1 MASIY
6 SQIEEKIKNAQEEIR
21 HLESERMA
29 LRRAEKDM
37 PRDSYIREDASIRD
51 HIAAQE
57 EIVRQNQ
64 ELLTA
69 YNNARS
75 GIVDLRTLR
84 DLLDRERDP
93 QIRREITEEIEAKE
107 RQVQEARTHMSEE
120 FQQELRDSID
130 QEFNVEEQKEVNND
144 EMVLINPNPQYT
156 EVKEQAG
163 PVVEETDKHVVEDT
177 DEMVLINPNPQFTAQ
192 EAQREET
199 TEERLER
206 LRRENAEARR
216 VYRESIDR
224 MQEIYAGEQ
233 QRFEEG
239 EWAMQP
245 EGFDGFVEEY
255 IGKMEVENARY
266 IRAQEQMEATQ
277 REIDRLEL
285 EVERVRQEQEARAL
299 NISVEDYER
308 IVSAVSKRSVY
319 AKVLEQQGLGEIL
332 HKRGGRSR
340 AEKEAIDAA
349 KEEIVTRLAEVQSR
363 TEGQIDI
370 KETIDM
376 LYGTDLTASR
386 AGRARETTLTEA
398 EIGNIGRQAERAPKR
413 LIKDPTYRPDYVPGA
428 APTDVPRI
436 EARERPL
443 GLPAGETVLA
453 LPAAGES
460 SYGKGINPL
469 GEENV
474 YGYTP
479 EDYHMTQEA
488 WDDYIA
494 EGFTPGTDHFDWAVI
509 LDGTGIIPE
518 RRKAEGK
525 TEPPIQNTEPPKQK
539 KRKPRKRK
547 TTEPPVVKTD
557 PPLTEPPVVKTDP
570 PKTEPPIAIT
580 DPPKTDPPIVITEPP
595 KTDPPVVKTEPP
607 KTEPPVVRTDPP
619 RTEPPVVRTDP
630 PRTEPPVVRT
640 DPPAEKPKVGL
651 MEIMYKLTEG
661 LEITKKDGKAYRASN
676 IKVAKNFRD
685 ELHSGN
691 YLYNIVHFVP
701 ALIKVPFQFL
711 SKLVGKIRYNKES
724 KKRMKILKERIANLT
739 EEELM
744 VIYKEYRGNRVVQER
759 FPSAINILLEERIQE
774 FVMSKVAALNAQLE
788 RDYAEIYGVIKQ
800 LDAIDA
806 QLRSNSI
813 TPEERQ
819 KLEEYKAQL
828 LQGRAQQVKRIR
840 DTYIEA
846 ENWLSGGLHGFTE
859 DMKASATKLS
869 IIGMRFA
876 KDHDLDLELLK
887 KQAQLERAENKAIAD
902 GNDEMALRIF
912 VQAETV
918 LSQETQISNSLAGR
932 RSTGKKYYSP
942 LAEQLDYRDD
952 PFVRDLFTTV
962 AVAAATFNIANTIK
976 QQQEI
981 AQANA
986 EIAQAN
992 QQLGDA
998 QNLVDKINGEQDTF
1012 REGMQGQ
1019 AIQNTSNV
1027 TGQVERGALDSTNW
1041 GLGTNAYRA
1050 ADNAGHSFYNQFY
1063 GDTQSAINNVTQQYA
1078 SGAISQTQALEMMRD
1093 IANGTQSTLGN
1104 VSQQCIQIFES
1115 YAKTHPQFD
1124 LTAVTEAVR
1133 YIAQNPQAVANMNNA
1148 VVDISSMANGL
1159 SFTQIQ
1165 ALQSLPSDMF
1175 VSLVGAASVA
1185 AMATQISNTM
1195 SQNVRKGKYG
1205 NSVTAMVDEYADEQ
1219 EALRQQQD
1227 NQRQM

>member
-51 HIAAQE
+51 HIAEQE

-144 EMVLINPNPQYT
+144 DEMVLINSNPQYT

-308 IVSAVSKRSVY
+308 IISAVSKRSVY

-413 LIKDPTYRPDYVPGA
+413 LVKDPTYRPTYTPGA
-428 APTDVPRI
+428 GPTDVPRI

-460 SYGKGINPL
+460 SYGKGANPL

-595 KTDPPVVKTEPP
+595 KTEPPVVKTEPP
-607 KTEPPVVRTDPP
+607 K
-619 RTEPPVVRTDP
+619 
-630 PRTEPPVVRT
+630 TEPPVVRT

-724 KKRMKILKERIANLT
+724 KKRMKTLKERIANLT

-744 VIYKEYRGNRVVQER
+744 VIYEEYRGNRVIQER
-759 FPSAINILLEERIQE
+759 FPSAINILLEERMQE
-774 FVMSKVAALNAQLE
+774 FIMGKVAELNAQLE

-840 DTYIEA
+840 
-846 ENWLSGGLHGFTE
+846 ENYKKAQDWLDGGLHGFSE
-859 DMKASATKLS
+859 DMKAANTKLS

-1104 VSQQCIQIFES
+1104 VSQQCIQVFES

-1185 AMATQISNTM
+1185 AMANQVSNTM

-1219 EALRQQQD
+1219 EALRQQQE